1 VKTLAEQPAR
11 MRRRTVIMARQR
23 PPALAR
29 CPDMPE
35 IAALR
40 SVTGE
45 RALFHR
51 RLVGGELDR
60 DLAIVAIREL
70 VRAHPGAGEIVGG
83 EFVNRQEIT
92 ELRRERVG
100 GVVVL
105 VRTFEGRNP
114 ELARGIFSDCAAG
127 FGRRGVEMMA
137 QPARRVIE
145 KPDRFTNQRCRGAGL
160 LAPARHPRGVAAA
173 LPGP

>member
-1 VKTLAEQPAR
+1 
-11 MRRRTVIMARQR
+11 M
-23 PPALAR
+23 
-29 CPDMPE
+29 
-35 IAALR
+35 
-40 SVTGE
+40 
-45 RALFHR
+45 
-51 RLVGGELDR
+51 
-60 DLAIVAIREL
+60 AIREL
-70 VRAHPGAGEIVGG
+70 VRAHPAAGEIVGS

-92 ELRRERVG
+92 ELRCQRVG
-100 GVVVL
+100 GFVIL
-105 VRTFEGRNP
+105 MRAFECRSP
-114 ELARGIFSDCAAG
+114 ELAGAAFGDRAAG

>member
-40 SVTGE
+40 GVTGE
-45 RALFHR
+45 RTLFQR

-60 DLAIVAIREL
+60 NLAIAAIREL
-70 VRAHPGAGEIVGG
+70 VRAHPAAGEIVGS

-100 GVVVL
+100 GVVIL
-105 VRTFEGRNP
+105 MRAFEGRNP
-114 ELARGIFSDCAAG
+114 ELARGVFSDCAAG